1 MSIQSKLA
9 PVAIALAL
17 ILGAG
22 YVHGVSTH
30 RWTVSAEIRNATAK
44 VASIPL
50 TFGDWT
56 AKESPLDERQAKIG
70 RIEASISR
78 QYVNAKTG
86 QAVSVLLVCGRPGPI
101 SVHTPEVCYA
111 GSGYKVESERKRVA
125 YDYDG
130 NRKASFWS
138 IKVSKPEILRPERM
152 SIDYGWFANQTWS
165 APDMDARFE
174 YAGIPILYKLYVIR
188 EQSRMNDRSGTDTDP
203 TPDFLKDFLP
213 MLQKIL

>member
-1 MSIQSKLA
+1 MSLKSKLA
-9 PVAIALAL
+9 PVAIALVL

-30 RWTVSAEIRNATAK
+30 RWTASAEIRSATEK

-50 TFGDWT
+50 KFADWT
-56 AKESPLDERQAKIG
+56 GKDSQLDERQAKVGQI
-70 RIEASISR
+70 ASSISR
-78 QYVNAKTG
+78 QYVNTKTG
-86 QAVSVLLVCGRPGPI
+86 QNITVLLVCGRPGPI

-111 GSGYKVESERKRVA
+111 GSGYEVSSDRKRIA

-130 NRKASFWS
+130 NKKANLWS
-138 IKVSKPEILRPERM
+138 IKVSKPDILRPERM

-165 APDMDARFE
+165 APDLDARFE
-174 YAGIPILYKLYVIR
+174 YAAVPVLYKLYVIR
-188 EQSRMNDRSGTDTDP
+188 EQSRMNDRTGTDSDP
-203 TPDFLKDFLP
+203 AQDFLKDFLP